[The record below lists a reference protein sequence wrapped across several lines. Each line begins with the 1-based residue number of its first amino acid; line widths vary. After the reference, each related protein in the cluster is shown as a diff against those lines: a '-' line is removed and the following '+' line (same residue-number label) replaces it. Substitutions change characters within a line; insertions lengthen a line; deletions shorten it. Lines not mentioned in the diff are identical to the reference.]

1 MSFVEEINTSDKGLK
16 LFYEA
21 TFKLR
26 NQSSFFHPIS
36 RDQNSLSCK
45 TDSRNHL
52 KFFVNL
58 EYK

>member
-26 NQSSFFHPIS
+26 NQSSFLIQFQGTKIPFRVKQIHVII
-36 RDQNSLSCK
+36 
-45 TDSRNHL
+45 
-52 KFFVNL
+52 
-58 EYK
+58 